1 MYSLKISEHLNNSKY
16 GIKNEPTLQPLGYNF
31 LPAAKGL
38 SNSSNEIHK
47 KLLIRVALFQI
58 SNSDSEGLKFF
69 SLIQKNT

>member
-38 SNSSNEIHK
+38 TDDCK
-47 KLLIRVALFQI
+47 K
-58 SNSDSEGLKFF
+58 K
-69 SLIQKNT
+69 IQSQNMIFEKKTIKNFYRNNNDVNDV